1 MNLDVKGVF
10 VMNWLND
17 LKVGQKLIVLIVV
30 FIIGLVGIGVTG
42 FYYLNKTSND
52 MDKMYAEKLMAVELL
67 DESRIYARRIEANIY
82 ALVLNEDVN
91 QIQKT
96 LEKINQDAKFFDE
109 SLTKYENLPL
119 DAKEKEA
126 VKQVRENLTQY
137 REARKQVI
145 DLANKNQDKEA
156 YQAYVKNAAPRAEKF
171 TMSLREMG
179 DHAKKAAEE
188 MNVQS
193 KKSVADAIMIF
204 VAIMLGSI
212 IIGTL
217 LGWVIMK
224 RITSRLTQAVNFLG
238 EIAGGDFSRNVP
250 EESMHDKSEFGT
262 LSQAVD
268 KMNKNIRALIKQM
281 SHTSEQLASAS
292 EELTASAEQSAQA
305 ANQVA
310 GSITEVASGAEKQL
324 HLANSAND
332 IVAQMSNGISQVA
345 ENTMIVS
352 NSAEQT
358 AVSANDGEK
367 AVEKAVKQMQVIEQ
381 KTNATATVI
390 GELEGKSKEIGQ
402 IVEVIASIA
411 AQTNL
416 LALNAAIEAARA
428 GEAGR
433 GFAVVAEEV
442 RKLAE
447 QSENA
452 AKQIT
457 DLISQVQDKTNSA
470 VSFMKEGKKE
480 VDTGAEVVNVAGQS
494 FGEILDMIRK
504 ISDQIHEISAAS
516 QQITSGTNDV
526 VAAVQNIN
534 NESKN
539 AAEQTQTISAAT
551 EEQSAS
557 MEEIASSSQHLA
569 KMAEDLQGA
578 IGKFKI

>member
-1 MNLDVKGVF
+1 MNLDVEGVF
-10 VMNWLND
+10 VMSWLND

-42 FYYLNKTSND
+42 FHYLNKTSND
-52 MDKMYAEKLMAVELL
+52 MDKMYSEKLMAVELL

-82 ALVLNEDVN
+82 AVVLNEDAN
-91 QIQKT
+91 EIQKT
-96 LEKINQDAKFFDE
+96 LEKINQDAKLFDE
-109 SLTKYENLPL
+109 AITKYENLPL

-145 DLANKNQDKEA
+145 ELANKNQDKEA
-156 YQAYVKNAAPRAEKF
+156 YQAYVKNAAPPAERFIKN
-171 TMSLREMG
+171 LIDIG
-179 DHAKKAAEE
+179 DHAKKEAEE

-193 KKSVADAIMIF
+193 KKSVADAIIIF

-250 EESMHDKSEFGT
+250 EESMHDKSEFGA

-281 SHTSEQLASAS
+281 SHTSEQLAAAS

-310 GSITEVASGAEKQL
+310 GSITEVASGAENQL
-324 HLANSAND
+324 RLANSAND

-526 VAAVQNIN
+526 VVAVQNIN

-569 KMAEDLQGA
+569 KMAEDLQGE
-578 IGKFKI
+578 IRKFKV

>member
-1 MNLDVKGVF
+1 MS
-10 VMNWLND
+10 WLND

-30 FIIGLVGIGVTG
+30 FIIGLVGVGVTG
-42 FYYLNKTSND
+42 FHYLNKTSDD
-52 MDKMYAEKLMAVELL
+52 MDKMYSEKLMAVELL
-67 DESRIYARRIEANIY
+67 DESRIYARRVEAAIY
-82 ALVLNEDVN
+82 ALVLNEDAN
-91 QIQKT
+91 EIQKT
-96 LEKINQDAKFFDE
+96 LEKINQDAKSFDE

-126 VKQVRENLTQY
+126 VKAVRENLTQY

-145 DLANKNQDKEA
+145 ELANKNQDKEA
-156 YQAYVKNAAPRAEKF
+156 YKAYVKNAAPPAEKF
-171 TMSLREMG
+171 TMSLRAMG
-179 DHAKKAAEE
+179 EHAKKAAED

-204 VAIMLGSI
+204 VAIILGSI

-217 LGWVIMK
+217 IGWVIMK

-250 EESMHDKSEFGT
+250 EESMQDKSEFGT

-480 VDTGAEVVNVAGQS
+480 VDNGAEVVNIAGHS

-526 VAAVQNIN
+526 VVAVQNIN
-534 NESKN
+534 KESKN

-569 KMAEDLQGA
+569 KMAEDLQGE
-578 IGKFKI
+578 IRKFKI

>member
-1 MNLDVKGVF
+1 
-10 VMNWLND
+10 
-17 LKVGQKLIVLIVV
+17 
-30 FIIGLVGIGVTG
+30 
-42 FYYLNKTSND
+42 
-52 MDKMYAEKLMAVELL
+52 MDKMYSEKLMAVELS
-67 DESRIYARRIEANIY
+67 DANRIEAARIESDFF
-82 ALVLNEDVN
+82 ALLITTDQKENQRLSEDIA
-91 QIQKT
+91 QR
-96 LEKINQDAKFFDE
+96 AKLFDE
-109 SLTKYENLPL
+109 NLTKYEKLPL
-119 DAKEKEA
+119 ETGEKEN
-126 VKQVRENLTQY
+126 VKMLRENLSQY
-137 REARKQVI
+137 RQVRTKVME
-145 DLANKNQDKEA
+145 LATQNKNAEA
-156 YQAYVKNAAPRAEKF
+156 YQLYMKEATPPATKF
-171 TMSLREMG
+171 TKNLVDMTE
-179 DHAKKAAEE
+179 HAKKSAED

-193 KKSVADAIMIF
+193 KKSIADAIMIF
-204 VAIMLGSI
+204 VAIILASI
-212 IIGTL
+212 ILGTL
-217 LGWVIMK
+217 LGWIIMK
-224 RITSRLTQAVNFLG
+224 RITSRLSQAVRFLG
-238 EIAGGDFSRNVP
+238 EIANGDFSRNVP
-250 EESMHDKSEFGT
+250 EESMRDKSEFGT

-268 KMNKNIRALIKQM
+268 KMNKNIRTLIKQM
-281 SHTSEQLASAS
+281 SHTSEQLAAAS

-310 GSITEVASGAEKQL
+310 GSITEVASGAENQL
-324 HLANSAND
+324 RLANSAND
-332 IVAQMSNGISQVA
+332 IVAQMTNGISQVA
-345 ENTMIVS
+345 ENTMVVS

-516 QQITSGTNDV
+516 EQITSGTNDV
-526 VAAVQNIN
+526 VVAVQDIN
-534 NESKN
+534 NESKK

-578 IGKFKI
+578 IRKFKV

>member
-1 MNLDVKGVF
+1 
-10 VMNWLND
+10 MNWLND

-30 FIIGLVGIGVTG
+30 FIIGLVGVGVTG

-52 MDKMYAEKLMAVELL
+52 MDKLYTEKLMAVELA
-67 DESRIYARRIEANIY
+67 DESRIYAQRIESSIFS
-82 ALVLNEDVN
+82 LVLNNDANE
-91 QIQKT
+91 IQKT
-96 LEKINQDAKFFDE
+96 IEKINQDAKLFDE

-119 DAKEKEA
+119 NEKEKEN
-126 VKQVRENLTQY
+126 VKVLRENLGQY

-145 DLANKNQDKEA
+145 ELASKNQDKEA
-156 YQAYVKNAAPRAEKF
+156 YEIYVKNAAPPAEKF
-171 TMSLREMG
+171 TKNLIDIGE
-179 DHAKKAAEE
+179 HAKKAAEE
-188 MNVQS
+188 MNAQS
-193 KKSVADAIMIF
+193 KQSVASAIMIF
-204 VAIMLGSI
+204 VAIILASI
-212 IIGTL
+212 IIGMV

-250 EESMHDKSEFGT
+250 EDSMSDKSEFGT

-268 KMNKNIRALIKQM
+268 KMNRNIRALIKQM
-281 SHTSEQLASAS
+281 ANTSEQLASSS
-292 EELTASAEQSAQA
+292 EQLTASAEQSAQA
-305 ANQVA
+305 SNQVA

-324 HLANSAND
+324 YLANSAND
-332 IVAQMSNGISQVA
+332 IVAQMSKGISQVA
-345 ENTMIVS
+345 ENTMVVS

-381 KTNATATVI
+381 KTNATAGVI
-390 GELEGKSKEIGQ
+390 GELEEKSKQIGQ

-447 QSENA
+447 QSEGA

-457 DLISQVQDKTNSA
+457 DLINQVQDKTDSA
-470 VSFMKEGKKE
+470 VSFMQESKKE
-480 VDTGAEVVNVAGQS
+480 VDTGAEVVNIAGQS
-494 FGEILDMIRK
+494 FGEILNMIRQ

-516 QQITSGTNDV
+516 EQITSGTHDV
-526 VAAVQNIN
+526 VSAVENIN
-534 NESKN
+534 HESKN
-539 AAEQTQTISAAT
+539 AAEQTQNISAAT

-557 MEEIASSSQHLA
+557 MEEIAASSQHLA
-569 KMAEDLQGA
+569 KMAEELQAA
-578 IGKFKI
+578 IRKFKV

>member
-1 MNLDVKGVF
+1 
-10 VMNWLND
+10 MNWLNN
-17 LKVGQKLIVLIVV
+17 LKVGQKLVLLIVV
-30 FIIGLVGIGVTG
+30 FIIGLVGVGCTG
-42 FYYLNKTSND
+42 FYYLNKTSNA
-52 MDKMYAEKLMAVELL
+52 METMYSEKLMAVELAS
-67 DESRIYARRIEANIY
+67 ENRIHARRVESDIFAIMLTTDEK
-82 ALVLNEDVN
+82 EN
-91 QIQKT
+91 QKLLT
-96 LEKINQDAKFFDE
+96 EINQRVKLFDE
-109 SLTKYENLPL
+109 NLTKYENLPL
-119 DAKEKEA
+119 ENVEKENIK
-126 VKQVRENLTQY
+126 VLRDNLSKY
-137 REARKQVI
+137 REARKKI
-145 DLANKNQDKEA
+145 LDLAMQNKNAEA
-156 YQAYVKNAAPRAEKF
+156 YQLYIKEAVPVAEKF
-171 TMSLREMG
+171 TLNLRDMTE
-179 DHAKKAAEE
+179 HAKKSAQD

-193 KKSVADAIMIF
+193 KKSIADAIMIF
-204 VAIMLGSI
+204 VAIILASI

-224 RITSRLTQAVNFLG
+224 RITKRLSQVVTFLG
-238 EIAGGDFSRNVP
+238 EIAEGDFSKNVP
-250 EESMHDKSEFGT
+250 EASMQDKSEFGT
-262 LSQAVD
+262 LSQAAD
-268 KMNKNIRALIKQM
+268 KMNKKIRTLIKQM
-281 SHTSEQLASAS
+281 SNASEQLAAAS

-332 IVAQMSNGISQVA
+332 IVAQMSKGIGQVA

-352 NSAEQT
+352 TSAEQT

-381 KTNATATVI
+381 KTNATANVI

-457 DLISQVQDKTNSA
+457 DLITQVQDKTNSA

-480 VDTGAEVVNVAGQS
+480 VDTGAEVVNIAGQS

-526 VAAVQNIN
+526 VVAVQNIN

>member
-1 MNLDVKGVF
+1 
-10 VMNWLND
+10 MNWLND

-30 FIIGLVGIGVTG
+30 FIIGLVGVGMTG

-52 MDKMYAEKLMAVELL
+52 MDKMYSEKLIAVELMS
-67 DESRIYARRIEANIY
+67 ENRIEAAKIESDFF
-82 ALVLNEDVN
+82 ALMVSVDEKENQRLNED
-91 QIQKT
+91 
-96 LEKINQDAKFFDE
+96 
-109 SLTKYENLPL
+109 LTKR
-119 DAKEKEA
+119 AKLFD
-126 VKQVRENLTQY
+126 ENLTQY
-137 REARKQVI
+137 EKFPLDAGSKENVKTLRDNLGQYRQIRVKVLN
-145 DLANKNQDKEA
+145 LAMQNKNVEAYELYMKEA
-156 YQAYVKNAAPRAEKF
+156 KPLAEKF
-171 TMSLREMG
+171 TKNLIDMT
-179 DHAKKAAEE
+179 DHAKKAAED

-193 KKSVADAIMIF
+193 EKSVADAIMIF
-204 VAIMLGSI
+204 IAIILVSI

-217 LGWVIMK
+217 LGWTIMK
-224 RITSRLTQAVNFLG
+224 RITTRLTQAVNFLG
-238 EIAGGDFSRNVP
+238 EIAEGDFSGNVP
-250 EESMHDKSEFGT
+250 DESMHDKSEFGT

-281 SHTSEQLASAS
+281 SNTSEQLASAS

-310 GSITEVASGAEKQL
+310 GSITEVASGAENQL
-324 HLANSAND
+324 RLANSAND
-332 IVAQMSNGISQVA
+332 IVEQMSKGIGQVA
-345 ENTMIVS
+345 ENTMVVS

-381 KTNATATVI
+381 KTNATANVI
-390 GELEGKSKEIGQ
+390 GELEEKSKEIGQ

-516 QQITSGTNDV
+516 EQITSGTNDV
-526 VAAVQNIN
+526 VVAVQNIN
-534 NESKN
+534 NENKK

-578 IGKFKI
+578 IRKFKV

>member
-1 MNLDVKGVF
+1 
-10 VMNWLND
+10 MNWLND

-30 FIIGLVGIGVTG
+30 FIIGLVGVGLTG

-52 MDKMYAEKLMAVELL
+52 MDKMYAEKLMAVELS
-67 DESRIYARRIEANIY
+67 DANRIEAARIESDFF
-82 ALVLNEDVN
+82 ALMITTDERENQKLNEDIT
-91 QIQKT
+91 QR
-96 LEKINQDAKFFDE
+96 AKLFDE
-109 SLTKYENLPL
+109 NLTKYENLPL
-119 DAKEKEA
+119 ENGEKENVKMLRENLGQYRQVRTKVLNLAMQNKNVEAYQLYMKEA
-126 VKQVRENLTQY
+126 V
-137 REARKQVI
+137 
-145 DLANKNQDKEA
+145 
-156 YQAYVKNAAPRAEKF
+156 PPAEKF
-171 TMSLREMG
+171 TKNLVDMTE
-179 DHAKKAAEE
+179 HAKKAAEE
-188 MNVQS
+188 MNAQS
-193 KKSVADAIMIF
+193 KKSIASAIMIF
-204 VAIMLGSI
+204 VAIILASI
-212 IIGTL
+212 IIGTI

-224 RITSRLTQAVNFLG
+224 RITMRLTQAVNFLG
-238 EIAGGDFSRNVP
+238 EIAEGDFSRNVP
-250 EESMHDKSEFGT
+250 EDSINDKSEFGT

-268 KMNKNIRALIKQM
+268 KMNRNIRALIKQM
-281 SHTSEQLASAS
+281 ANTSEQLASSS
-292 EELTASAEQSAQA
+292 EQLTASAEQSAQA
-305 ANQVA
+305 SNQVA

-324 HLANSAND
+324 YLANSAND
-332 IVAQMSNGISQVA
+332 IVAQMSKGISQVA
-345 ENTMIVS
+345 ENTMVVS

-381 KTNATATVI
+381 KTNATAGVI
-390 GELEGKSKEIGQ
+390 GELEEKSKQIGQ

-447 QSENA
+447 QSEGA

-457 DLISQVQDKTNSA
+457 DLINQVQDKTDSA
-470 VSFMKEGKKE
+470 VSFMQESKKE
-480 VDTGAEVVNVAGQS
+480 VDTGAEVVNIAGQS
-494 FGEILDMIRK
+494 FGEILNMIRQ

-516 QQITSGTNDV
+516 QQITSGTHDV
-526 VAAVQNIN
+526 VSAVENIN

-557 MEEIASSSQHLA
+557 MEEIAASSQHLS
-569 KMAEDLQGA
+569 KMAEELQAA
-578 IGKFKI
+578 IRKFKV

>member
-1 MNLDVKGVF
+1 
-10 VMNWLND
+10 MNWLNN

-30 FIIGLVGIGVTG
+30 FIIGLAGVGATG

-52 MDKMYAEKLMAVELL
+52 MDKMYAEKLMAVELS
-67 DESRIYARRIEANIY
+67 DANRIEAARIESDFF
-82 ALVLNEDVN
+82 ALMITTDEKENQRLSEDIT
-91 QIQKT
+91 QR
-96 LEKINQDAKFFDE
+96 AKLFDE
-109 SLTKYENLPL
+109 NLTKYENLPL
-119 DAKEKEA
+119 ENGEKENVKMLRENLGQYRQVRTKVMNLAMQNKNVEAYQLYMKEA
-126 VKQVRENLTQY
+126 V
-137 REARKQVI
+137 
-145 DLANKNQDKEA
+145 
-156 YQAYVKNAAPRAEKF
+156 PPAEKF
-171 TMSLREMG
+171 TKNLVDMTE
-179 DHAKKAAEE
+179 HAKKAAEE

-193 KKSVADAIMIF
+193 KQSVASAIMIF
-204 VAIMLGSI
+204 VAIILASI
-212 IIGTL
+212 IIGTV

-224 RITSRLTQAVNFLG
+224 RITSRLIQAVNFLG
-238 EIAGGDFSRNVP
+238 EIAGGNFSRNVP
-250 EESMHDKSEFGT
+250 EDSMSDRSEFGT

-268 KMNKNIRALIKQM
+268 KMNRNIRALIKQM
-281 SHTSEQLASAS
+281 ANTSEQLASSS
-292 EELTASAEQSAQA
+292 EQLTASAEQSAQA
-305 ANQVA
+305 SNQVA

-324 HLANSAND
+324 YLANSAND
-332 IVAQMSNGISQVA
+332 IVAQMSKGINQVA
-345 ENTMIVS
+345 ENTMVVS

-358 AVSANDGEK
+358 AVSASDGEK

-381 KTNATATVI
+381 KTNATAGVI
-390 GELEGKSKEIGQ
+390 GELEEKSKQIGQ

-447 QSENA
+447 QSEGA

-457 DLISQVQDKTNSA
+457 ELINQVQDKTDSA
-470 VSFMKEGKKE
+470 VSFMQESKKE
-480 VDTGAEVVNVAGQS
+480 VDTGAEVVNIAGQS
-494 FGEILDMIRK
+494 FGEILNMIRQ

-516 QQITSGTNDV
+516 EQITSGTHDV
-526 VAAVQNIN
+526 VSAVENIN

-557 MEEIASSSQHLA
+557 MEEIAASSQHLS
-569 KMAEDLQGA
+569 KMAEELQAA
-578 IGKFKI
+578 IRKFKV